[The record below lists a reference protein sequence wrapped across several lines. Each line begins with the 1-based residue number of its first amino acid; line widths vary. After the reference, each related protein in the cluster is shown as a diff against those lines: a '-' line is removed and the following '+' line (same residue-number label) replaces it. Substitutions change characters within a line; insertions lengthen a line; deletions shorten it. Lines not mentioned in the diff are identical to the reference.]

1 MKGVMWQEPPSR
13 FGALGSDTSQFAPPP
28 QVGWVVG
35 IGRELP
41 KHLAHEPLLP
51 LTYKSVQPNRSDLNP
66 TDL

>member
-1 MKGVMWQEPPSR
+1 MKGLMWQEPQSR
-13 FGALGSDTSQFAPPP
+13 FGALGSGTLQFALPP

-41 KHLAHEPLLP
+41 EHPAQEPLLP